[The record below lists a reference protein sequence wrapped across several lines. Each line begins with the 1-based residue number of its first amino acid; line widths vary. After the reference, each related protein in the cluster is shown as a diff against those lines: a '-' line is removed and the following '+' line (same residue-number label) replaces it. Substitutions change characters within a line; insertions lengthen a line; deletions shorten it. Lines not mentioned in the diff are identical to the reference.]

1 MTMLKPN
8 HSHVLLTLGTLFAFG
23 GASRF
28 LPDNIATADEVS
40 QEQPTATHKDTISS
54 DQLVAQDLDLQS
66 RNPATATPQDGSECI
81 AADIA
86 KGLNEDIWLF
96 EAEQAAIREKEL
108 SLASWEADLLA
119 QTSELRALHDALQER
134 WEEMQTGAEGDLEHL
149 AQMYGAMKAD
159 QAAQIFN
166 QMDPDFAAGFLFQLS
181 SEQAGLILANMD
193 QEKAYIIS
201 VSMASINS
209 DLRETSRAK
218 SEFSLDTSSG

>member
-40 QEQPTATHKDTISS
+40 QKTPAVHGEDSRAVEQIASS
-54 DQLVAQDLDLQS
+54 NNLVA
-66 RNPATATPQDGSECI
+66 TAVANNSAQNGSQCI
-81 AADIA
+81 AGEIV
-86 KGLNEDIWLF
+86 KSLSEDVWLF
-96 EAEQAAIREKEL
+96 ESERAAVREKEL
-108 SLASWEADLLA
+108 SLATWEADLLA
-119 QTSELRALHDALQER
+119 QTAELRALQDSLNER
-134 WEEMQTGAEGDLEHL
+134 WNQMQDNAEDDLEHL

-166 QMDPDFAAGFLFQLS
+166 QMDPDFAAGFLFQLP
-181 SEQAGLILANMD
+181 SEQAGLILASMD

-201 VSMASINS
+201 VSMASLNS
-209 DLRETSRAK
+209 DLREPAQTR
-218 SEFSLDTSSG
+218 TG